1 MPTLDRSLIAGRYA
15 GFSTIA
21 SVGAWS
27 DVELADWTSV
37 TAEAIPETGAQI
49 VSLSVRETSGAAPC
63 YLLFRAND
71 GEATTEAFQIAA
83 SSAET
88 FECYIPDA
96 PISVISVY
104 GSAHVKAFL
113 V

>member
-1 MPTLDRSLIAGRYA
+1 MPVLSLSKIAGRYA
-15 GFSTIA
+15 GFTNVS

-37 TAEAIPETGAQI
+37 TSESIPETGAQV
-49 VSLSVRETSGAAPC
+49 VSLSVRETSGTAPC